1 MLNHNNHFHVQG
13 ARPTAVFRVMGGRW
27 RWSGPGEVFPP
38 IKANDVKQFVFIV
51 SWLWKKPWFR
61 HEIEK
66 AILCRILRNCVAL
79 SSGNAAACYL
89 PDVTVAC
96 RHLKLRGGGT
106 PNCLFSKRYW
116 RMPTR
121 DRRYGDHSWWGPN
134 AGCAISGAPSRG
146 SVWGGRAGNLPGE
159 LVSIPYKLSLR

>member
-1 MLNHNNHFHVQG
+1 MD
-13 ARPTAVFRVMGGRW
+13 W
-27 RWSGPGEVFPP
+27 RSSRLREVFPP
-38 IKANDVKQFVFIV
+38 IKANDVKPFIFMI
-51 SWLWKKPWFR
+51 STFRKKPWFR

-66 AILCRILRNCVAL
+66 TILCRILRNCVAL

-116 RMPTR
+116 RVPTR
-121 DRRYGDHSWWGPN
+121 DRDMAITPGGDRTQAVRFPARRAAAVFG
-134 AGCAISGAPSRG
+134 AGAPG
-146 SVWGGRAGNLPGE
+146 TFLANL
-159 LVSIPYKLSLR
+159 

>member
-1 MLNHNNHFHVQG
+1 M
-13 ARPTAVFRVMGGRW
+13 PTHGGESGVDW
-27 RWSGPGEVFPP
+27 RSSRLREVSPP
-38 IKANDVKQFVFIV
+38 IKANDVKPFIFMI
-51 SWLWKKPWFR
+51 STFRKKPWFR

-66 AILCRILRNCVAL
+66 TILCRILRNCVAL

-121 DRRYGDHSWWGPN
+121 DRRYGDHSLVGTERRLCDFRRAEPRQ
-134 AGCAISGAPSRG
+134 CL
-146 SVWGGRAGNLPGE
+146 GRARREPSWRTCEYSLQ
-159 LVSIPYKLSLR
+159 VDSSLSSSSW